1 MAKERSKRITMKGE
15 PNPKNLQFWNSY
27 KRAKL
32 IAGKSEKTLYNYECD
47 MMQFFRF
54 LNTECFDA
62 LVTDITEEEVE
73 SYIGYC
79 LEQGNNEKRIR
90 RRISSLSSFLIY
102 MKRKRKIDDNW
113 CEYIERPGAGEEIQ
127 VRTFLTEEELSELKM
142 KLKKQDDLQ
151 LRVYIELGLATMARS
166 NELAQFTWSKT
177 DLENRWISDIKAKG
191 NKVRNFR
198 ISEEMRELLIE
209 WKTYCENNGID
220 TDYILFA
227 KHKGQYNPVSS
238 SVLADRVKKAFKM
251 IGINRGYNHDLRH
264 SMSNILKNRGV
275 DIMTVSKLLG
285 HSGTDVTIKHYT
297 IDDESKL
304 AEEYDNIFK

>member
-1 MAKERSKRITMKGE
+1 MAKERSKRITMNGIE
-15 PNPKNLQFWNSY
+15 NPKNLQLWNAY

-32 IAGKSEKTLYNYECD
+32 IAGRSEKTLYNYECD
-47 MMQFFRF
+47 VMQFFKF

-62 LVTDITEEEVE
+62 LITDITEEEVE

-90 RRISSLSSFLIY
+90 RRISSLSSLFIY
-102 MKRKRKIDDNW
+102 LKRKRKIEDNW
-113 CEYIERPGAGEEIQ
+113 CEYIERPGTGEEIQ
-127 VRTFLTEEELSELKM
+127 VRTFLTEDQLIELKQ
-142 KLKKQDDLQ
+142 KLKNQNDLQ

-166 NELAQFTWSKT
+166 NELSQFTWDKT
-177 DLENRWISDIKAKG
+177 DLDTRWISDIKAKG

-198 ISEEMRELLIE
+198 ISEEMRDLLIE
-209 WKTYCENNGID
+209 WKEYLKNNNIE
-220 TDYILFA
+220 TDYILFT

-251 IGINRGYNHDLRH
+251 IEIERGYNHDLRH

-275 DIMTVSKLLG
+275 DIMTISKLLG

-297 IDDESKL
+297 IEDEGKL
-304 AEEYDNIFK
+304 AEEYDNIFN